1 MCVYIM
7 TALQDQDCVCV
18 CLCGGRVC
26 LVGKVSNTNTKVRN
40 KVAQGELPL
49 HSQLCDISGQYLLQH
64 CPVISAREE
73 RGGRGKEV
81 CKNYTSSITTN
92 YRQLL
97 GRTVLVTLSTKM
109 LPNFVTRHFDYRL
122 LREYLILDSSHQHPG
137 LSWYM

>member
-1 MCVYIM
+1 M

-18 CLCGGRVC
+18 CVWRESVPCGKGIQHQHQSAKQSCPRRVA
-26 LVGKVSNTNTKVRN
+26 SVRT
-40 KVAQGELPL
+40 
-49 HSQLCDISGQYLLQH
+49 QLCDISGQYLMQN
-64 CPVISAREE
+64 CPVISAQEY
-73 RGGRGKEV
+73 RGLGRKEV

-97 GRTVLVTLSTKM
+97 RCTVLVTLSTKM

-137 LSWYM
+137 LSWYVLYM